1 MIATAIKKRIC
12 SKKKPSKYSA
22 EQIADYVAKYCDYR
36 TYFVLI
42 DKPRHNKMTIK
53 EAYMAMQYF
62 LEQFYDRTGSD
73 DVGGL
78 LGDMLLTD
86 NEETMDPG
94 IWNDWIEAVK
104 KVKPEQ

>member
-1 MIATAIKKRIC
+1 MLEKMKKEI
-12 SKKKPSKYSA
+12 
-22 EQIADYVAKYCDYR
+22 
-36 TYFVLI
+36 
-42 DKPRHNKMTIK
+42 KMTIK

>member
-1 MIATAIKKRIC
+1 MKKEI
-12 SKKKPSKYSA
+12 
-22 EQIADYVAKYCDYR
+22 
-36 TYFVLI
+36 
-42 DKPRHNKMTIK
+42 KMTIK

-86 NEETMDPG
+86 KQV
-94 IWNDWIEAVK
+94 IEFYHEGTIVYGK
-104 KVKPEQ
+104 IE